1 MSELRDRLDAALA
14 MARRDF
20 LIFTSYRFRL
30 VTMTMGS
37 LFTLT
42 LFHFLSRLV
51 RAPGLESSGRYFAF
65 VVVGLVIVEVLTS
78 TMALPPVSL
87 RQELVAGTFER
98 LLVSPFGAVGGMAAT
113 LLFPFCLAAFAGVTT
128 VILSTAIFGLSLD
141 GGSAF
146 LAIPYALLGALAFA
160 PFGLVLLAMGLLV
173 KQTVMGAS
181 FIVSGISLV
190 AGIYFPISI
199 LPGWLRW
206 ASDVQ
211 PFTPATD
218 LLRHALTGTALL
230 HPAWLE
236 MLKLVGFAAV
246 GLPVALM
253 AVRASVRRGR
263 RSATILE
270 F

>member
-1 MSELRDRLDAALA
+1 MTELLDASLA
-14 MARRDF
+14 MAKRDL
-20 LIFTSYRFRL
+20 LIFFSYRFRL
-30 VTMTMGS
+30 VTMTAGS
-37 LFTLT
+37 LFSLA
-42 LFHFLSRLV
+42 LFHFLSRIV
-51 RAPGLESSGRYFAF
+51 KAPGLETSGRYFAF

-78 TMALPPVSL
+78 TMALPPASL

-98 LLVSPFGAVGGMAAT
+98 LLVSPFGAIAGIGAT
-113 LLFPFCLAAFAGVTT
+113 LIFPFCLAAFAGVVTI
-128 VILSTAIFGLSLD
+128 VLATAVFGLSLH
-141 GGSAF
+141 GATVL
-146 LAIPYALLGALAFA
+146 LAIPYATLGALAFA

-181 FIVSGISLV
+181 FIVSAISLV
-190 AGIYFPISI
+190 AGVYFPISI
-199 LPGWLRW
+199 LPSWLRW

-236 MLKLVGFAAV
+236 LLKLAGFAAV
-246 GLPVALM
+246 GLPVAVM
-253 AVRASVRRGR
+253 AVRASVRIGR